1 MVKSIPELFDQQIG
15 KYTGNVLVRHKINGN
30 WEDILWEDVGKDIA
44 AFTNSL
50 IEIGINP
57 KDKVALLSDN
67 RYEWMI
73 SDIAIQSTGA
83 ADVPI
88 YASSTPAQIEYILND
103 SEAIAVV
110 LSTKEQLDKVLEIKD
125 KIPNVKN
132 IIAMD
137 ATVDGV
143 LSFNDLL
150 EKGKSGKFN
159 DEIKKRKENIQL
171 EDLATIIYTSGTTGN
186 PKGVM
191 LTQSNFVKDVE
202 AAYAVMKTEMSDEIS
217 LSFLPWTHSF
227 GRTADL
233 YLGLYHGRGIMVIAE
248 SIQKVAENMKEIR
261 PTMFASVPRIYEKVY
276 SKIISQVE
284 VGPPLKKKI
293 FYWSLKQGREA
304 AQYKLNNKSVPF
316 LLNLKLS
323 LADKLVFGKIRDALG
338 GRFKFGASGGGPL
351 SKELGEIF
359 YAMGIKIVEGYGLTE
374 TTPIVTIN
382 PPDAIRFG
390 TVGKPVPTAEVKIAD
405 DGEILLRG
413 PMIMKG
419 YYNNPE
425 ATKEAIDKDG
435 WFYSGDIG
443 HIDEDGYIHITD
455 RKKDLIVTAGGKN
468 IAPQPI
474 ENDLKMNMYI
484 EQAVMIGDAK
494 PYCVALLVPDY
505 ERLEEYAQNNNIQY
519 SSNKELLQNSD
530 VKKLFQDAIDELNKE
545 LPRYETIKYFKLM
558 ENAFEVESGELTPSL
573 KVKRFFVQKKYKDII
588 DKMYK

>member
-137 ATVDGV
+137 ATSDGV